1 MADTS
6 APATPGSVERDKSF
20 VPADLSRVVNLLDFD
35 ALAAERME
43 PAAFAYYAG
52 GAWDEVTLAENTA
65 AFRRR
70 TLRPR
75 VLVDVS
81 AVDLRTTLL
90 GAEVSMPVG
99 VAPTAMQGL
108 AHPEGELATFR
119 AAAAAG
125 LCFCLSTVSYRSLE
139 EVASAAPTGLRWF
152 QLYVLHDRAFAA
164 SLVERAAA
172 AGYRALVATVD
183 LPVLGARERDI
194 RLGFDIEMPLGNLVG
209 AQASDD
215 LGEVLEARHVGLA
228 WEDLAWLRSLSSM
241 PLVVKGI
248 LTAED
253 ARLAVEHGAAA
264 LVVSNHGGR
273 QLDRAPATIDVLEEV
288 VAAVGGRAEV
298 YLDGGVRRGT
308 DVLIALALGAR
319 AVFLGRPVL
328 YALASA
334 GEAGVAHAFGLL
346 RGELERGMA
355 LLGTPSVADVTRAHA
370 GQQAVPRS
378 SPGAS

>member
-6 APATPGSVERDKSF
+6 ALATPGPVEPDDTF
-20 VPADLSRVVNLLDFD
+20 VPADLSRVVNLLDFE

-52 GAWDEVTLAENTA
+52 GAWDEVTLAENVA

-81 AVDLRTTLL
+81 SIDLRTTLL
-90 GAEVSMPVG
+90 GTEVSMPVG

-108 AHPEGELATFR
+108 AHPEGELATYR
-119 AAAAAG
+119 ATAAAG
-125 LCFCLSTVSYRSLE
+125 VCFCLSTVSYRSLE
-139 EVASAAPTGLRWF
+139 DDASAVPTGLRWF
-152 QLYVLHDRAFAA
+152 QLYVLHDRTFAA
-164 SLVERAAA
+164 SLVGRAAA

-215 LGEVLEARHVGLA
+215 LSEVLEARHVGLT
-228 WEDLAWLRSLSSM
+228 WTDVEWLRSLSAM
-241 PLVVKGI
+241 PLVIRGI

-264 LVVSNHGGR
+264 VVVSNHGGR

-288 VAAVGGRAEV
+288 VAAVNGRAEV

-308 DVLIALALGAR
+308 DVLVALALGAR
-319 AVFLGRPVL
+319 AVFLGRPIL

-334 GEAGVAHAFGLL
+334 GEAGVGHALTLL
-346 RGELERGMA
+346 RRELELGMA
-355 LLGTPSVADVTRAHA
+355 LLGTPALADIGRAHA
-370 GQQAVPRS
+370 G
-378 SPGAS
+378 